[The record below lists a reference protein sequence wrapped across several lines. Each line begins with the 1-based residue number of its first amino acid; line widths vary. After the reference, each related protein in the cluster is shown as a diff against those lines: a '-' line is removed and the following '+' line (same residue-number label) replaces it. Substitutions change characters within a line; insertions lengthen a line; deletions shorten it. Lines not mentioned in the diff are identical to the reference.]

1 MISPLRCNL
10 PRRPRGRRNDGGVR
24 VERDAAPR
32 GRVAPD
38 AGWRMNAGWRR
49 LLAALPWL
57 AIAVV
62 SCGVTLLAMMPAAWI
77 TPQFAKATQGHVNL
91 IEASGSVWHGSATLV
106 LAAGRDA
113 GAGTLLP
120 GRVQWQTAFWPL
132 LAGHLSMRMQQVP
145 AMPEAIDVAASAR
158 TAMISSGEIA
168 VPAALLAGLG
178 APFNTLDLQGSVRLA
193 WTPWRLLGS
202 RSYGQFVITLTDMS
216 SRVSPVKPLGSY
228 RVAFQ
233 SEGDHSTIDLST
245 LRGPLMLSGQGT
257 VAADSTSFHGQAS
270 ASAEARDNLA
280 GLLNLLGRPTG
291 DGTVALDYTR

>member
-1 MISPLRCNL
+1 MN
-10 PRRPRGRRNDGGVR
+10 R
-24 VERDAAPR
+24 V
-32 GRVAPD
+32 G
-38 AGWRMNAGWRR
+38 RR
-49 LLAALPWL
+49 LLVALPWL
-57 AIAVV
+57 VIALV
-62 SCGVTLLAMMPAAWI
+62 SCGLTLLVMMPAAWI

-91 IEASGSVWHGSATLV
+91 IEPSGSVWHGSATLV

-132 LAGHLSMRMQQVP
+132 LTGRLSMRMQQVP
-145 AMPEAIDVAASAR
+145 AMPDAIAVAAARHAATISA
-158 TAMISSGEIA
+158 GEIA

-178 APFNTLDLQGSVRLA
+178 APFNTLDLQGAVRLG

-202 RSYGQFVITLTDMS
+202 RAYGQLVITLTDMS

-245 LRGPLMLSGQGT
+245 LRGPLMLSGHGT
-257 VAADSTSFHGQAS
+257 MGTDSTSFHGQAS
-270 ASAEARDNLA
+270 AATEARDNLA

-291 DGTVALDYTR
+291 DGTVALDYMR

>member
-1 MISPLRCNL
+1 MN
-10 PRRPRGRRNDGGVR
+10 RGG
-24 VERDAAPR
+24 
-32 GRVAPD
+32 
-38 AGWRMNAGWRR
+38 RR

-57 AIAVV
+57 VIALV
-62 SCGVTLLAMMPAAWI
+62 SCGVTLLVMMPAAWI

-91 IEASGSVWHGSATLV
+91 IEPSGSVWHGSAALV

-132 LAGHLSMRMQQVP
+132 LTGRLSMRMQQVP
-145 AMPEAIDVAASAR
+145 AMPEAIAVAAAPHSA
-158 TAMISSGEIA
+158 TISAGEIA

-178 APFNTLDLQGSVRLA
+178 APFNTLDLQGAVRLG

-202 RSYGQFVITLTDMS
+202 RAYGQLVITLTDMS

-245 LRGPLMLSGQGT
+245 LRGPLMLSGHGT
-257 VAADSTSFHGQAS
+257 VAAGSTSFHGQAS
-270 ASAEARDNLA
+270 ASPEARNNLA

-291 DGTVALDYTR
+291 DGTVALDYVR